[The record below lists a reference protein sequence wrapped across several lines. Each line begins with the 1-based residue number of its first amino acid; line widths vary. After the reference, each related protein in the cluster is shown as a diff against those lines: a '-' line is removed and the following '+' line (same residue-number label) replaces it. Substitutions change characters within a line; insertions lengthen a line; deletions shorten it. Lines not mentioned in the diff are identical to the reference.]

1 MSLITSWKIIL
12 SVRLFCQSFCFSLVR
27 FCSKL
32 QLFFFKKRCKPKK
45 GRGEDFSGC
54 PMVKTLGFHCRG
66 YGFTPSQNP
75 ACPVAQQKK
84 KRRKKQRDK
93 DFINQGGT
101 NGDNIL
107 TGSWGASS
115 PQKYIIFSVLFQT
128 SLERSHLFYHIS
140 VHPILQAGVRI
151 ASACLCLFKKHR
163 CLSQIYHYNILIFST
178 FVTATNLCCQSRSSR
193 S

>member
-66 YGFTPSQNP
+66 YGFTSSQNP

-84 KRRKKQRDK
+84 KEETKRQSFHKSRGYKWWQHSHWVLGCFQPPKVYHFQCFVSNLPGK
-93 DFINQGGT
+93 VSPLLPYLSPPY
-101 NGDNIL
+101 L
-107 TGSWGASS
+107 TSWCPNCLRLSLS
-115 PQKYIIFSVLFQT
+115 FQKT
-128 SLERSHLFYHIS
+128 
-140 VHPILQAGVRI
+140 
-151 ASACLCLFKKHR
+151 
-163 CLSQIYHYNILIFST
+163 
-178 FVTATNLCCQSRSSR
+178 
-193 S
+193 